1 MRCVGCRDVIYLFI
15 ADANIYV
22 YIVLVRGERK
32 ESQLI
37 LKGTRLTAAW

>member
-15 ADANIYV
+15 IADANIYMC
-22 YIVLVRGERK
+22 IVLVPGERK

-37 LKGTRLTAAW
+37 LNVPD